1 MIQTKRRQG
10 WQIGLLGIIITAVVI
25 VFFASQLNFA
35 QLTSALAAGRYIYL
49 LPCMAALV
57 IGLWTRGLR
66 WRALLKDDLPPMRA
80 FHILNVS
87 YLVNGLLPLR
97 LGEVARAWLASR
109 AEARVTIPRAISTI
123 VVERLLDL
131 LAVLCLVAL
140 AATSTLP
147 PELRTAAFALA
158 PLALGGLVVLVVL
171 AANKARTLRWLAV
184 IIERVPFFKR
194 LPLQKIAEDVL
205 DGFAVLAQPA
215 AFLHV
220 VGWTIVS
227 WVFSV
232 VAGYVLMWV
241 FWETA
246 SWAATFALI
255 AAASLVI
262 AVPAVPGNIGTFQAS
277 IVFALG
283 AFGYGEP
290 LETATAYAVII
301 HAVNLLMYAL
311 LGGIGLL
318 REGVSL
324 AQLRESVGGAKA

>member
-1 MIQTKRRQG
+1 MTQTKRSQG
-10 WQIGLLGIIITAVVI
+10 WQIGLLGILITGVVI

-35 QLTSALAAGRYIYL
+35 QLTSALATGRYIYL

-66 WRALLKDDLPPMRA
+66 WRALLKDDLSPMRA

-158 PLALGGLVVLVVL
+158 PLALGGLVVLVAL

-184 IIERVPFFKR
+184 IIERVPFLKR

-215 AFLHV
+215 AFLRV

-262 AVPAVPGNIGTFQAS
+262 AVPAVPGNIGTFQAA